1 MFQFVTF
8 KTGVRNTFGPLIFFC
23 LLNITQCWSQAPSVG
38 NLIKVHEA
46 TQTEI
51 NSFTNEEEGMLI
63 YNEDT
68 KQLNFFEGTNW
79 VAPSNTSKTLVLNRA
94 NNGNNDL
101 ITNRNNQYFDFP
113 INASH
118 ELNNTG
124 GIFQTLGNGRIR
136 VNQAGTYFMS
146 AAFSVRDMPSGDTKY
161 IIGLFINGV
170 LRGYLSRGFA
180 SLPNRDWWGTSG
192 TIIYPLNANDEVRFR
207 YVVNNNGRPLDA
219 VFINIG
225 ITQL

>member
-1 MFQFVTF
+1 M
-8 KTGVRNTFGPLIFFC
+8 
-23 LLNITQCWSQAPSVG
+23 
-38 NLIKVHEA
+38 IKVHEA

-161 IIGLFINGV
+161 IIGLFINGA

-192 TIIYPLNANDEVRFR
+192 TIVYPLNANDEVRFR